1 MVEIS
6 LDKVFPAA
14 LFLERQGQFHE
25 AENLLREG
33 YRHAKNPMFL
43 FEAAGILASKGNLD
57 EARNVLNELLSGQ
70 AFEPANK
77 FLAVLNFIHHGGDA
91 AMINDAGID
100 FLLPITGQNWEIEYE
115 WINGRFYEP
124 NEIAYLKEH
133 IPPNSTFLDIG
144 SNVGNHA
151 VFIAKHRPDVQV
163 VVFEPEPRGVEIL
176 KANMAINKVDN
187 VDMSKLGFAVSAS
200 EDPISLQFRNSV
212 SSTRRSED
220 SLGIKVPSVTLSQL
234 LNETTRFVKM
244 DIEGM
249 EKEVLQPAIDK
260 LREHHTSVMLEVLA
274 PNRADYDQFIC
285 ENGLIVIDRIPM
297 HAGENIV
304 IKPA

>member
-6 LDKVFPAA
+6 LDQVFPVA
-14 LFLERQGQFHE
+14 LLLERQGEFHK

-33 YRHAKNPMFL
+33 YRHVKNPMFL
-43 FEAAGILASKGNLD
+43 FEAAGILSSKGDLD
-57 EARNVLNELLSGQ
+57 GARNILNELLSDQ
-70 AFEPANK
+70 PFEPANK
-77 FLAVLNFIHHGGDA
+77 FISVLNFIHQDGDVVV
-91 AMINDAGID
+91 IHDDGVK
-100 FLLPITGQNWEIEYE
+100 FSLPISGQNWEIEYE
-115 WINGRFYEP
+115 WINGRFFEP
-124 NEIAYLKEH
+124 REIAYLKEH

-176 KANMAINKVDN
+176 KTNMEINKVEN
-187 VDMSKLGFAVSAS
+187 VDMSMLGFAVSDS
-200 EDPISLQFRNSV
+200 EEPIYLQFRNSV
-212 SSTRRSED
+212 TSTRRSTD

-234 LNETTRFVKM
+234 LNENTRFVKM

-249 EKEVLQPAIDK
+249 EIDVLRPAIDK
-260 LREHHTSVMLEVLA
+260 LRQCRTSVMLEVLT
-274 PNRADYDQFIC
+274 PNRADYDQFIDD
-285 ENGLIVIDRIPM
+285 NGLIVIDRIPM

-304 IKPA
+304 IKSA